1 VITAGNPL
9 VLVLQYCEH
18 GSVLQHLKK
27 KFAAGEAVDIPH
39 KLAMASEIAAGMEH
53 LVQNR
58 FIHRD
63 LAARNVLLAAGG
75 TKSGLVS
82 KVADFG
88 LSRGANNE
96 SSPETEDYYKSSSGV
111 FPVRWTSPEAMET
124 LKFSPASD
132 VWSFGIVVI
141 ELLQD
146 GETPYHGM
154 PNPEVMKMTISGDR
168 HLQPPGCSDKV
179 YQVLL
184 ACWNHDP
191 KQRPSFGH
199 LRNQFSE
206 FAAPE
211 TATRK
216 GSTFKVGKSADGGA
230 RPDEWESAGNT
241 YSGFDD
247 FIEEGTSPAA
257 GSNSSGTSA
266 LRINPVY
273 NGDDEEA
280 GSADTA
286 GATSGPETKQAGRQL
301 SQWEESAEVL
311 EGMTL

>member
-1 VITAGNPL
+1 M
-9 VLVLQYCEH
+9 
-18 GSVLQHLKK
+18 
-27 KFAAGEAVDIPH
+27 
-39 KLAMASEIAAGMEH
+39 AMASEIAAGMEH
-53 LVQNR
+53 LVEKR

-75 TKSGLVS
+75 TQSGLVS

-96 SSPETEDYYKSSSGV
+96 TSPETEDYYKSSSGV

-154 PNPEVMKMTISGDR
+154 SNPQVMKMAISGDR
-168 HLQPPGCSDKV
+168 HQQPQGCSDEV

-184 ACWNHDP
+184 ACWNHHP
-191 KQRPSFGH
+191 EQRPSFGH
-199 LRNQFSE
+199 LNNQFSE
-206 FAAPE
+206 FAAP
-211 TATRK
+211 ARALRR
-216 GSTFKVGKSADGGA
+216 GSTFKGRKPGDGGA
-230 RPDEWESAGNT
+230 RPDEWESAANT
-241 YSGFDD
+241 YAGFDD
-247 FIEEGTSPAA
+247 FVEEEAGAA
-257 GSNSSGTSA
+257 VQVGGGDAYLVPNSINSSSSA
-266 LRINPVY
+266 LHVNPVY
-273 NGDDEEA
+273 TGDAADA
-280 GSADTA
+280 GGLDASADLDGTA
-286 GATSGPETKQAGRQL
+286 AAAGNSDETIAVSTGTRQL
-301 SQWEESAEVL
+301 ERRLSVWEQSVEVL